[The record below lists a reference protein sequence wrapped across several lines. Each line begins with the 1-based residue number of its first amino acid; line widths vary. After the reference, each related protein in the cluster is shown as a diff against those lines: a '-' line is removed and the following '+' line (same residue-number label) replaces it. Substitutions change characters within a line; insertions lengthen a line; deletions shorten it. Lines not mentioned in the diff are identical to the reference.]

1 MKETAITQKSPQT
14 KRTHQSP
21 PLCVWLVTMFTP
33 FLLGT
38 ARTKCVQVEV
48 KWDQPLL
55 VKSDKSVYK
64 SRSDPSRELLEGLG
78 APQPLWS
85 VSEFKERFT
94 SCKHIPHYTHA
105 KGVLCFRINEAV
117 KRPQYLRECGQIA
130 GWTWNMA
137 RCYQFS
143 RRPLISEPSGPLA
156 TEPISSLKHQEF
168 QPFIR
173 NESWVQG
180 SIGLFLG
187 IGSALPLR

>member
-1 MKETAITQKSPQT
+1 
-14 KRTHQSP
+14 
-21 PLCVWLVTMFTP
+21 MFTP

-105 KGVLCFRINEAV
+105 KGV
-117 KRPQYLRECGQIA
+117 RECGQIA

-143 RRPLISEPSGPLA
+143 RRPLIPEPSGPLA

-173 NESWVQG
+173 NKSWVQG